1 MMDRRKFIK
10 CTTSALAYAACSS
23 AAQAKDINK
32 NAKPNILFLF
42 SDDHAWQSIGAYQGL
57 LKDVAVTPNIDK
69 LASDGMLFRK
79 CYVANA
85 LCGPSRASILTG
97 KYGHKNG
104 VTWNKKANFDG
115 TQQTFPKIMRQNGYQ
130 TAIIGKWHLKSTPT
144 GFDYFDV
151 MKGQGQYYNP
161 LLLKGNI
168 DGLQEKRTVTGY
180 NSDIVGNLSIEWLKN
195 GRDKSKPFML
205 MAQFKA
211 THHGW
216 CPGPEEYD
224 LYDDIDIPEP
234 GNLFDDFA
242 YRGSAIRDQTLT
254 LYKDLKPELL
264 IGNPGELGKLNPKQ
278 RKAWDAY
285 RAKFKEPFEAM
296 QLDWKDPSKKLSK
309 FKYQAL
315 LKNFLASGAGI
326 DKNVGRIRDFLKEN
340 GLADNTIVIYMADHG
355 FFLGEHGFF
364 DKRFMYEES
373 LRTAFIVHWPG
384 VVKPGMVNDKDIV
397 SNIDIAET
405 FLGIA
410 GITVPDDMQGKSIVP
425 ILKGQTPDDWRK
437 TFLYQYFE
445 LANHHVYPHY
455 GVTDGRH
462 KLIYYHTKN
471 EWEYFDL
478 KKDPQEM
485 ISQYYIPENQS
496 KILSLKQELVR
507 LRKQYDCTPA
517 GPDINKKGTWPGKKW
532 LKPL

>member
-1 MMDRRKFIK
+1 MKSKLLIVILLMTIV
-10 CTTSALAYAACSS
+10 ACNGSDKPD
-23 AAQAKDINK
+23 ATLNNQ
-32 NAKPNILFLF
+32 PNILFLF
-42 SDDHAWQSIGAYQGL
+42 SDDHAYQSIGAYQGL

-69 LASDGMLFRK
+69 LATEGMLFRK

-85 LCGPSRASILTG
+85 LCGPSRAAILTG

-104 VTWNKKANFDG
+104 VTWNRKAHFDN

-130 TAIIGKWHLKSTPT
+130 TAVIGKWHLKSVPT

-161 LLLKGNI
+161 LLMRGNT
-168 DGLQEKRTVTGY
+168 DGIQEQRTVTGY
-180 NSDIVGNLSIEWLKN
+180 NSDIVGDLAIEWLKT

-224 LYDDIDIPEP
+224 LYDDIEIPEP
-234 GNLFDDFA
+234 ENLFDDFS
-242 YRGSAIRDQTLT
+242 YRGSAIHDQTLT
-254 LYKDLKPELL
+254 LYKNLGSQML
-264 IGNPGELGKLNPKQ
+264 IGDPGELGKLNPKQ
-278 RKAWDAY
+278 RKAWDLY
-285 RAKFKEPFEAM
+285 RSKFRKPFEAM
-296 QLDWKDPSKKLSK
+296 ALDWKDPSKKLSQ

-326 DKNVGRIRDFLKEN
+326 DKNVGRIRDFLEAN

-373 LRTAFIVHWPG
+373 LRTALIVHWPG
-384 VVKPGMVNDKDIV
+384 MLKKGVVNDKDIV
-397 SNIDIAET
+397 SNIDIAGT
-405 FLGIA
+405 LLDMA
-410 GITVPDDMQGKSIVP
+410 GIDMPNDMQGESIVP
-425 ILKGQTPDDWRK
+425 VLKGETPDDWRK

-445 LANHHVYPHY
+445 LANHHIYPHY

-485 ISQYYIPENQS
+485 ISQYYIPQN
-496 KILSLKQELVR
+496 KAMIMSLKKELVR

-517 GPDINKKGTWPGKKW
+517 GPDINKEGTWPGKKW

>member
-1 MMDRRKFIK
+1 MN
-10 CTTSALAYAACSS
+10 TSKITLLLVIASS
-23 AAQAKDINK
+23 FAMAMAKTD
-32 NAKPNILFLF
+32 KPNILFIF
-42 SDDHAWQSIGAYQGL
+42 SDDHAWQSIGAYGGR
-57 LKDVAVTPNIDK
+57 LKDVANTPNIDK
-69 LASDGMLFRK
+69 LASEGMLFRK

-85 LCGPSRASILTG
+85 LCGPSRAAILTG

-104 VTWNKKANFDG
+104 VTWNRRANFDG
-115 TQQTFPKIMRQNGYQ
+115 SQQTFPKIMRENGYQ

-151 MKGQGQYYNP
+151 MEGQGRYYNP
-161 LLLKGNI
+161 LLLTGDA
-168 DGLQEKRTVTGY
+168 DGLKGKRTVTGY
-180 NSDIVGNLSIEWLKN
+180 NSDIVGDLSIEWLKN
-195 GRDKSKPFML
+195 GRDKSKPFVL
-205 MAQFKA
+205 MSQFKA

-224 LYDDIDIPEP
+224 LYDNVTIPEP
-234 GNLFDDFA
+234 SNLFDDFS
-242 YRGSAIRDQTLT
+242 YRGTAIRDQTLT
-254 LYKDLKPELL
+254 LYKNLNRDLL
-264 IGNPGELGKLNPKQ
+264 IGDPGELGELNPDQ
-278 RKAWDAY
+278 RVAWDAY
-285 RAKFKEPFEAM
+285 RSKFVNPFNQM
-296 QLDWKDPSKKLSK
+296 NLDWDDPNKELSR

-315 LKNFLASGAGI
+315 LKNFMASGAGI
-326 DKNVGRIRDFLKEN
+326 DKNVGRIRAFLEAN
-340 GLADNTIVIYMADHG
+340 DLADNTIVIYMADHG

-384 VVKPGMVNDKDIV
+384 MVEEGVVNDVDIV

-405 FLGIA
+405 FLDIA
-410 GITVPDDMQGKSIVP
+410 GVEVPSDMQGRSLLPV
-425 ILKGQTPDDWRK
+425 LQGDTPDDWRK

-455 GVTDGRH
+455 GVTNGRR
-462 KLIYYHTKN
+462 KLIYYHTQN

-485 ISQYYIPENQS
+485 VSQYYIPEN
-496 KILSLKQELVR
+496 KPTIMALKKELVR
-507 LRKQYDCTPA
+507 LRKQHDSSPA
-517 GPDINKKGTWPGKKW
+517 GPDINDEGEWPWEKR